1 MIKWFKLAAVILI
14 AGALSGVSFSTV
26 AFGQEGDM
34 VNISPKTLNVV
45 QFGGE
50 EITVHVA
57 MDYDEGANVELASS
71 ESSDII
77 QAVRTFPDDRGDL
90 VAKFSLADV
99 ASIVEE
105 GEVILT
111 LYVGGTEIGFDTI
124 QVIFGGIKNGK

>member
-1 MIKWFKLAAVILI
+1 MRKWFKLAAVILI

-26 AFGQEGDM
+26 AFGQGGDM

-57 MDYDEGANVELASS
+57 MDYNEGANVELASS

-77 QAVRTFPDDRGDL
+77 QAVLIFPDDRGDL

-99 ASIVEE
+99 ESIVQE
-105 GEVILT
+105 GKVTLT
-111 LYVGGTEIGFDTI
+111 LYVDGIKIGSDTI